1 MRGVYYHYYYW
12 DESFVRCEQAGT
24 THAVHASWLQFAHPR
39 HGHVTVEAPSTGQ
52 GASWLGLPLG
62 LRLFAPWVWFTQA
75 CLCLGFG
82 LPRHVYALGLPT
94 FKTRLQP
101 VALQEW
107 KPPLSTAIWWGVGK
121 PHTLASYEAEASK
134 YTRAVTRSSLAT
146 PPVRVVEANLWR
158 ARSEAGTSDRAALGR
173 VRDGKGADGGGFT
186 LLGLRLFTP
195 WVYPGI

>member
-1 MRGVYYHYYYW
+1 M
-12 DESFVRCEQAGT
+12 
-24 THAVHASWLQFAHPR
+24 
-39 HGHVTVEAPSTGQ
+39 
-52 GASWLGLPLG
+52 
-62 LRLFAPWVWFTQA
+62 
-75 CLCLGFG
+75 
-82 LPRHVYALGLPT
+82 GLPT